1 MTGRDVTTVD
11 EIQKILTGQGFPSPV
26 QAVTPAGAPALVWDP
41 ELAGEASW
49 QVQRELTG
57 KLPGWHVFT
66 YGVEPSDPEELAE
79 AWEEQGPESDD
90 IPPLFDPDA
99 EQQALHEFTVTPATS
114 EEPADAV
121 ARSAVLPAEVPAYS
135 VSVGNLVAV
144 QVENP
149 GDVVHAVEWEG
160 ADNLGTRTELAVLLR
175 RWNRLAGAVPVHLS
189 DTDNAILVLAVP
201 DLPKIQDELEQAC
214 DEIAI
219 ISTNPGRTALIELWW
234 D

>member
-1 MTGRDVTTVD
+1 MTTVD
-11 EIQKILTGQGFPSPV
+11 EIQKILTGHGFPSPL
-26 QAVTPAGAPALVWDP
+26 QAVTPAGVPALVWDP

-66 YGVEPSDPEELAE
+66 YGAEPSDPEELAE
-79 AWEEQGPESDD
+79 AWEEQG
-90 IPPLFDPDA
+90 
-99 EQQALHEFTVTPATS
+99 
-114 EEPADAV
+114 
-121 ARSAVLPAEVPAYS
+121 PAEVPAYS

-149 GDVVHAVEWEG
+149 GDVVHALEWEG
-160 ADNLGTRTELAVLLR
+160 ADNLGTRTELAALLR

-189 DTDNAILVLAVP
+189 DTDNATLVLAVP